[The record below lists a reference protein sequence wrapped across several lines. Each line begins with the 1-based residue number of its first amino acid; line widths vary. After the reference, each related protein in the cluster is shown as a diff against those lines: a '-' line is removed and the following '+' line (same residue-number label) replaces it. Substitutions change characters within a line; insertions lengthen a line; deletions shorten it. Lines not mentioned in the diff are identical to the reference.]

1 MAAAVALSAVAPLGK
16 AAPPASA
23 SEDGL
28 KGDLYTFT
36 IGKVDAGMAILI
48 GERASLIEFPS
59 ILLPHG
65 VTSGSV
71 VNIRVHR
78 NEAEEERQR
87 SEFEQLQD
95 EILNTFGRDSPKAP
109 QLRLR
114 NVTQT
119 SVTLEWDRLYLA
131 TASLLSLDIY
141 RNNQRLAP
149 IPSPLHNT
157 STKLS
162 GLDVSAEYTFH
173 LVLRTTA
180 GTFPSPLLRVK
191 THDIAD
197 TSGIAVCF
205 GSLFGGGSAGSGDNE
220 LEDAA
225 REALRRMG
233 AREPTERIQ
242 IETTHFVCSDPRDRG
257 AIGGGQG
264 AMYTKAMQLNI
275 PVVQPHWIFACYE
288 QKRMV
293 PISAY
298 YLENDPPN
306 ATTLRETIHRILS
319 KDSPPPPP
327 APKDVPSLPA
337 SARPPAA
344 AAATSAAGAGV
355 AAAAAAIPASQAIE
369 ATHVSDGDEA
379 ADDSTVEKA
388 PEAALGAHQAEETI
402 SGVPIITGSDAAEEP
417 PAAQPNVDLP
427 RPIPSITVQA
437 PASEADSE
445 DRQLDHE
452 YDGNAD
458 EDEQHQYASGGRG
471 GAAIGLSLADD
482 DSESQMEDISLGG
495 DTPMEERNV
504 TLSRQEEEA
513 AGHDGETAPPAEEEI
528 DLR

>member
-1 MAAAVALSAVAPLGK
+1 MAAVTSVAPVHK
-16 AAPPASA
+16 SSA
-23 SEDGL
+23 SGAATPAAAEGP
-28 KGDLYTFT
+28 KGGLYTFT

-78 NEAEEERQR
+78 NEAEEQRQR
-87 SEFEQLQD
+87 TEFEDLQD
-95 EILNTFGRDSPKAP
+95 EILTAFGQDSPKSP

-131 TASLLSLDIY
+131 TATLLSLDIY

-162 GLDVSAEYTFH
+162 GLDVNAEYTFH

-180 GTFPSPLLRVK
+180 GTFPSPLLKIR
-191 THDIAD
+191 THDISD
-197 TSGIAVCF
+197 TSGIAICF
-205 GSLFGGGSAGSGDNE
+205 GSCDDAE
-220 LEDAA
+220 VEDAA
-225 REALRRMG
+225 RQALQRMG

-242 IETTHFVCSDPRDRG
+242 IETTHLVCSDPRDRG
-257 AIGGGQG
+257 SIGGGQG

-275 PVVQPHWIFACYE
+275 PVVQPHWVFACYE

-306 ATTLRETIHRILS
+306 ATTMRESIQRILS
-319 KDSPPPPP
+319 TGTNSAPPPPTS
-327 APKDVPSLPA
+327 KDVPALPLEN
-337 SARPPAA
+337 PAA
-344 AAATSAAGAGV
+344 DAPVTPSAVSA
-355 AAAAAAIPASQAIE
+355 E
-369 ATHVSDGDEA
+369 APISETITTTRVGKDTNEDLEA
-379 ADDSTVEKA
+379 K
-388 PEAALGAHQAEETI
+388 AEE
-402 SGVPIITGSDAAEEP
+402 
-417 PAAQPNVDLP
+417 
-427 RPIPSITVQA
+427 
-437 PASEADSE
+437 
-445 DRQLDHE
+445 
-452 YDGNAD
+452 
-458 EDEQHQYASGGRG
+458 
-471 GAAIGLSLADD
+471 
-482 DSESQMEDISLGG
+482 
-495 DTPMEERNV
+495 
-504 TLSRQEEEA
+504 EEE
-513 AGHDGETAPPAEEEI
+513 EEEEEEI

>member
-1 MAAAVALSAVAPLGK
+1 MAAAVSAKQAAPLPS
-16 AAPPASA
+16 APVKSSPMSSYSRSNAKD
-23 SEDGL
+23 EDAT

-59 ILLPHG
+59 ILLPQG

-87 SEFEQLQD
+87 TEFEQLQED
-95 EILNTFGRDSPKAP
+95 ILSTFGRESPKPP

-119 SVTLEWDRLYLA
+119 SVTLEWDKLSLA
-131 TASLLSLDIY
+131 TSTLLSLDIY

-162 GLDVSAEYTFH
+162 GLDVNAEYTFH

-180 GTFPSPLLRVK
+180 GTFPSQVLRVR
-191 THDIAD
+191 THDITD

-205 GSLFGGGSAGSGDNE
+205 GSLFGGGSAGGADNE
-220 LEDAA
+220 LEEAA

-306 ATTLRETIHRILS
+306 AATIRESIHRILN
-319 KDSPPPPP
+319 KEVPQPAAAQQDRPLPPPS
-327 APKDVPSLPA
+327 KDVPALPPPTPTEEAPSAAKDA
-337 SARPPAA
+337 SAAPQSSTEGQTAAASLERTDPEAEGEASAPPAEI
-344 AAATSAAGAGV
+344 AGV
-355 AAAAAAIPASQAIE
+355 PVVTASQ
-369 ATHVSDGDEA
+369 
-379 ADDSTVEKA
+379 
-388 PEAALGAHQAEETI
+388 GASEGE
-402 SGVPIITGSDAAEEP
+402 S
-417 PAAQPNVDLP
+417 

-437 PASEADSE
+437 P
-445 DRQLDHE
+445 
-452 YDGNAD
+452 
-458 EDEQHQYASGGRG
+458 
-471 GAAIGLSLADD
+471 GAED
-482 DSESQMEDISLGG
+482 DSTEHDAQATSATAAAEVQVQDEPRQELSSAAVTETVPAGAPAPSLEDSQLGMEDISLGG
-495 DTPMEERNV
+495 NTPAEERD
-504 TLSRQEEEA
+504 A
-513 AGHDGETAPPAEEEI
+513 ALEDDGAKGRDALDPPADEEI
-528 DLR
+528 DLS

>member
-1 MAAAVALSAVAPLGK
+1 MAAVTSVAPMQK
-16 AAPPASA
+16 SSASVSAAAGADTASA
-23 SEDGL
+23 STEGP

-78 NEAEEERQR
+78 NEAEEQRQR
-87 SEFEQLQD
+87 TEFEELQD
-95 EILNTFGRDSPKAP
+95 DILRAFGQDSPKSP

-131 TASLLSLDIY
+131 TATLISLDIY

-162 GLDVSAEYTFH
+162 GLDVNAEYTFH

-180 GTFPSPLLRVK
+180 GTFPSPLLRVR
-191 THDIAD
+191 THDITD

-205 GSLFGGGSAGSGDNE
+205 GSLSGSGGGGGGGGGGGEGSAGGENE
-220 LEDAA
+220 LEEAA
-225 REALRRMG
+225 REALVRMG

-257 AIGGGQG
+257 SIGGGQG

-275 PVVQPHWIFACYE
+275 PVVQPHWVFACYD

-293 PISAY
+293 PTSAY

-306 ATTLRETIHRILS
+306 AATMRESIQRILS
-319 KDSPPPPP
+319 KAAPAARPPPPSS
-327 APKDVPSLPA
+327 KDVPALPVEVIEPA
-337 SARPPAA
+337 EPVVEREQPAQPVEPPVEPSEPVEPAA
-344 AAATSAAGAGV
+344 SKDSSEFSEVPITET
-355 AAAAAAIPASQAIE
+355 IE
-369 ATHVSDGDEA
+369 VTHVGDE
-379 ADDSTVEKA
+379 S
-388 PEAALGAHQAEETI
+388 
-402 SGVPIITGSDAAEEP
+402 
-417 PAAQPNVDLP
+417 
-427 RPIPSITVQA
+427 
-437 PASEADSE
+437 
-445 DRQLDHE
+445 
-452 YDGNAD
+452 D
-458 EDEQHQYASGGRG
+458 EDVPNN
-471 GAAIGLSLADD
+471 
-482 DSESQMEDISLGG
+482 
-495 DTPMEERNV
+495 T
-504 TLSRQEEEA
+504 
-513 AGHDGETAPPAEEEI
+513 
-528 DLR
+528 